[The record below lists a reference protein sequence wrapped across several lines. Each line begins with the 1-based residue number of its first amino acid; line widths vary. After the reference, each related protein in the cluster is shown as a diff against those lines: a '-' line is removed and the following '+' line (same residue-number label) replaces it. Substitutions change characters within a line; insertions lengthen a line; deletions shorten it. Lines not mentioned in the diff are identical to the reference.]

1 MKTVKSPLDG
11 FIISVN
17 VSVGDQVTKG
27 QLLAVVL
34 ILKMENPVLSD
45 RDGVVKEVFVKN
57 KTRVKHGQ
65 PLLCIEKIAEK
76 L

>member
-1 MKTVKSPLDG
+1 LKTVKSPLDG

-17 VSVGDQVTKG
+17 VSAGDQVTKG

-45 RDGVVKEVFVKN
+45 RDGIVKEVFVKT

-65 PLLCIEKIAEK
+65 PLLSIERLA
-76 L
+76 